1 MLTRFI
7 TAAILIPIVIICLFK
22 LPAVPFAVISAC
34 LLILASWEWAR
45 LAGWES
51 ILMRC
56 LYVIGFML
64 IESIALDPSLTAKL
78 TPLLYSLSLLFW
90 PIIFFLVLTYPKTE
104 AYWGKSRALRSLMGY
119 LALAPCFFI
128 LIKFATQEFSRDM
141 LFICLLFI
149 WGADSGA
156 YFIGKRWGKSPLIPA
171 VSPNKT
177 IAGFVGALI
186 TGVVIAVMVFIVA
199 ESVLLCTH
207 GVCKLSYLKFGGP
220 VESLLQL
227 MIIALW
233 TVLAAVFGDLA
244 ISMLKRNVGVKDTGK
259 LIPGHGGVL
268 DRIDSMLPALPFFV
282 HFVVF

>member
-1 MLTRFI
+1 MLTRLI
-7 TAAILIPIVIICLFK
+7 TAAVLIPLVIVCLFK
-22 LPAVPFAVISAC
+22 LPPASFAIISAG
-34 LLILASWEWAR
+34 LLILASWEWSR

-51 ILMRC
+51 ILTRC
-56 LYVIGFML
+56 LYVLGFVL

-128 LIKFATQEFSRDM
+128 LIKFATHEFSRDM

-220 VESLLQL
+220 LESLLQL

-244 ISMLKRNVGVKDTGK
+244 ISMLKRNVGVKDTGI